1 MNNIHCES
9 YQNKRLN
16 EEYRRYRHPSGLDIY
31 IFPKKMT
38 TSYAILGTR
47 YGSIHNSFKYEGDDE
62 WTTVPDGIAHFLEH
76 KLFVCEDGSDAF
88 ERFSDYGA
96 DANAYTSF
104 NKTCYLFSCT
114 ERFSDSLGELLDFVT
129 HPYFTKESV
138 ANEIGIIAEEIKM
151 YDDNPSDRCFYGMLE
166 GMYSSHSIRRNICGT
181 KETIS
186 RITPELLYEC
196 YEKFYRLDNMALVV
210 CGDVCDKEVLD
221 IANKHLPEKRSTLPT
236 VICANE
242 NAYESS
248 NVYLPY
254 VEQRMQVAKPIFKIG
269 IKDTQI
275 PSKAEDRQRKE
286 AKMAILN
293 EMIFSGSMD
302 LYAKLIEKDLISPS
316 FSYGYS
322 IGDSFAY
329 NSISGEADDPC
340 TVLEEILSHIESLK
354 VRGLDKNDFTRS
366 KRIMYAEAVKS
377 YDSVEN
383 IANNLFSFA
392 CDGFELLSDTDIIDS
407 ISFEEISELFNTVF
421 NREFITLSTVIPLKQ

>member
-47 YGSIHNSFKYEGDDE
+47 YGSIHNSFTYEGDDE

-151 YDDNPSDRCFYGMLE
+151 YDDNPADKCFYGMLE
-166 GMYSSHSIRRNICGT
+166 GLYSRRKIERGTIIHSDQGT
-181 KETIS
+181 LYQSFIYQKNLADRGIIQSMS
-186 RITPELLYEC
+186 RKATCLDNAVIENFFGILKSEMFYGQNFESIEHFTKTLEEYLIYYNEERIKIKLDGLSPIQ
-196 YEKFYRLDNMALVV
+196 YRLT
-210 CGDVCDKEVLD
+210 K
-221 IANKHLPEKRSTLPT
+221 
-236 VICANE
+236 
-242 NAYESS
+242 
-248 NVYLPY
+248 
-254 VEQRMQVAKPIFKIG
+254 
-269 IKDTQI
+269 
-275 PSKAEDRQRKE
+275 
-286 AKMAILN
+286 
-293 EMIFSGSMD
+293 
-302 LYAKLIEKDLISPS
+302 
-316 FSYGYS
+316 
-322 IGDSFAY
+322 FA
-329 NSISGEADDPC
+329 S
-340 TVLEEILSHIESLK
+340 
-354 VRGLDKNDFTRS
+354 
-366 KRIMYAEAVKS
+366 
-377 YDSVEN
+377 
-383 IANNLFSFA
+383 
-392 CDGFELLSDTDIIDS
+392 
-407 ISFEEISELFNTVF
+407 
-421 NREFITLSTVIPLKQ
+421 